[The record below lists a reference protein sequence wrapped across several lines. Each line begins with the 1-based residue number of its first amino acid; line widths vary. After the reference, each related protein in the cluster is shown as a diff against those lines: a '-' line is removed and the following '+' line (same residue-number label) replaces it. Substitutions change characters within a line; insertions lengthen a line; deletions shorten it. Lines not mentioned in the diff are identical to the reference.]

1 MHMHKMSSWVLWLLG
16 GVVGIG
22 VLILAAAW
30 LLVYWGT
37 HPVRIPV
44 PRQPPRELEP
54 CEDITLRTTDG
65 IELSGWFLPR
75 PGARATVILCHGHQ
89 FNRLQMAGMPQVL
102 SGLPLQYL
110 LFDFRRA
117 GRSGGHV
124 SWIGA
129 EEWRDVMAAVDWLE
143 QDERAAGK
151 PVGVF
156 GLSMGGA
163 AAILAA
169 AEDPRIDAV
178 ATQGAY
184 ADLDSALRQRC
195 RLILG
200 FLHPVLYAP
209 TRWLGIRRLGRDPAS
224 VAPSEAAPRIAPRPL
239 LLLHGAHDLFVA
251 PQDARV
257 LHANAREPKE
267 LVLLPHSW
275 HVTVSPAD
283 WELYQ
288 SALRRFFHQ
297 HLVAVSETTQ
307 TGPRTGTP

>member
-1 MHMHKMSSWVLWLLG
+1 MRKMSPLALWLLG

-30 LLVYWGT
+30 LLVHWGT
-37 HPVRIPV
+37 HPLRIPV
-44 PRQPPRELEP
+44 PHQPPSDLEP
-54 CEDITLRTTDG
+54 CEEITLRTTDG
-65 IELSGWFLPR
+65 LELSGWFLPR

-89 FNRLQMAGMPQVL
+89 FNRLQMAGLPEVL
-102 SGLPLQYL
+102 AGLPLQYL

-129 EEWRDVMAAVDWLE
+129 EEWRDVVAAVDWLE

-151 PVGVF
+151 PMGVF

-169 AEDPRIDAV
+169 AKDPRIAAV

-200 FLHPVLYAP
+200 FLYPVLYAP
-209 TRWLGIRRLGRDPAS
+209 TRLLGIKRLGRDPAS
-224 VAPSEAAPRIAPRPL
+224 IAPSEAAARLAPRPL
-239 LLLHGAHDLFVA
+239 LLIHGAHDLFVA
-251 PQDARV
+251 PRDVAV
-257 LHANAREPKE
+257 IHANAREPKE
-267 LVLLPHSW
+267 LVFLPHSW

-283 WELYQ
+283 WDLYQ
-288 SALRRFFHQ
+288 SALRRFFQ
-297 HLVAVSETTQ
+297 QYLVEARETTRTCPQ
-307 TGPRTGTP
+307 TGTQ